1 MPYFPSEIHVVF
13 TIPILIDGDGNANP
27 CALDIVADAV
37 IERIVGSISMLG
49 DEGVDLL
56 SEALDAVGSS
66 HTEVAGLSKVSL
78 HLRIM
83 GNRSLLRARKAQE
96 GDYNKENEKNRRTV

>member
-1 MPYFPSEIHVVF
+1 MFSSEIHVVITF
-13 TIPILIDGDGNANP
+13 PILIDGDGNAEP
-27 CALDIVADAV
+27 GALDVLADAV
-37 IERIVGSISMLG
+37 IERVVGSVSMLG
-49 DEGVDLL
+49 DEGIDLQ

-96 GDYNKENEKNRRTV
+96 GDYNQDNEKNRRTV